1 MVIMSILTTATMPA
15 MNAYVI
21 ILLISCRVSI
31 MVPII
36 MNIRTA
42 MNAMMHNI
50 MLMVLIIWRMCS
62 IFGFIAHI
70 LLLLYE
76 ISRYDS
82 YFKRRRIRDSNPGR
96 LLHLNILAGYPI
108 RPLSQYAILSTFFL
122 VDENNDNTWFN
133 YCQIVLSSSDLFYYI
148 TWTQWIQ
155 INPVSIHHGMMVCWM
170 FSLWACCQWTVCI
183 IAILSSML
191 PLYHVL
197 TIFTAYGE
205 FEWRTIEQCA

>member
-1 MVIMSILTTATMPA
+1 MAIMSILAAATMPA

-36 MNIRTA
+36 MNITTA

-76 ISRYDS
+76 ISRYDA
-82 YFKRRRIRDSNPGR
+82 YFERRRIRDSNPGR

-108 RPLSQYAILSTFFL
+108 RPLSQYAILSTIFL
-122 VDENNDNTWFN
+122 VDENNDNT
-133 YCQIVLSSSDLFYYI
+133 
-148 TWTQWIQ
+148 
-155 INPVSIHHGMMVCWM
+155 
-170 FSLWACCQWTVCI
+170 
-183 IAILSSML
+183 
-191 PLYHVL
+191 
-197 TIFTAYGE
+197 
-205 FEWRTIEQCA
+205 